1 MIKKI
6 IEILKQVEQGPPGVN
21 GTTGATGPQGPP
33 GVNGTI
39 GATGPQGPIGP
50 NGTQGPP
57 GPSGVVNVSK
67 AYVTWVDDT
76 PGNFDIFFRA
86 SQTSDTINIS
96 NNTGNSTSPQISSSG
111 NNVYVVW
118 RDDTPGNFDI
128 FFAFSTDNGQTFS
141 TPDNLSNSSI
151 PSFNPQI
158 SSEDNNVYVVWGDC
172 TPGNDEI
179 LFCSKQ

>member
-1 MIKKI
+1 MIKKNHRDT
-6 IEILKQVEQGPPGVN
+6 KVGPQGPPGVN

-33 GVNGTI
+33 GVNRTI

-128 FFAFSTDNGQTFS
+128 FFAFSTDNGQTFRI
-141 TPDNLSNSSI
+141 PDNLNNSSI

-158 SSEDNNVYVVWGDC
+158 SSEDNNVYVVWGDGP
-172 TPGNDEI
+172 PGNGEESF
-179 LFCSKQ
+179 LQ